1 MQLIFLISFSL
12 LTCRALQETVGF
24 GTSDEHP
31 RGEWRAATFGAA
43 VSMVAATGLSHAG
56 PSCDDGG
63 DGQLHLVAAAGFL
76 PAVASSALCSPAA
89 YADPEPPMAAPIAAR
104 PSPEPSPPGG
114 KQLPLVVRRPCDSP
128 LADRPLLTVPSLHR
142 RCPGSSPW
150 LADASCYH
158 TWKMKLR
165 DAYRTAN

>member
-89 YADPEPPMAAPIAAR
+89 YVDPQPPMAAPIAAR
-104 PSPEPSPPGG
+104 PSPEPSPLGG
-114 KQLPLVVRRPCDSP
+114 RRQAASPHGPAAVRLAPCRSTA
-128 LADRPLLTVPSLHR
+128 ADRPQPPPAVSWVITLV
-142 RCPGSSPW
+142 G
-150 LADASCYH
+150 
-158 TWKMKLR
+158 
-165 DAYRTAN
+165 